1 MVKVSGRFWVHRK
14 KRQNKC
20 RRGIQEEIET
30 GLEMLPSD
38 GNKIKQVKPTKTKR
52 TGEKYQK
59 TRNVSKFLEVGKQVG
74 EW

>member
-1 MVKVSGRFWVHRK
+1 
-14 KRQNKC
+14 
-20 RRGIQEEIET
+20 
-30 GLEMLPSD
+30 MLPSD